1 MFCEIWMK
9 KTPGLMTSHP
19 PPLNRENFRAMALT
33 FEMAEMRDEI
43 ERLREENERLTAE
56 VARLKATRAAV
67 VNACKAGKIT
77 LVREAMKLSELSE
90 EPDGDIKDS
99 RDCVRQPLGFHADTD
114 DSVEMKL

>member
-1 MFCEIWMK
+1 
-9 KTPGLMTSHP
+9 
-19 PPLNRENFRAMALT
+19 MA
-33 FEMAEMRDEI
+33 EMAEVAALRLQNEALKVEI
-43 ERLREENERLTAE
+43 
-56 VARLKATRAAV
+56 ARLKATRAAV